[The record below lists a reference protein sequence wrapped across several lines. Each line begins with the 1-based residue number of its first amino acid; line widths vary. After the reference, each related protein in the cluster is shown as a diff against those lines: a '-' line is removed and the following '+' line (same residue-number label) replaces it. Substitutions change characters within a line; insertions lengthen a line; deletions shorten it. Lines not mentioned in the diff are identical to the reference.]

1 MDKKIRLYYLVP
13 LEKRWV
19 TYLIVALIT
28 EENMGK
34 EAINSDKEW
43 TLKLDS
49 KTVAALKSLGY
60 NDAEAALHCFQAG
73 CEAMIKDDTKAKG
86 WDIHID
92 SDLIK
97 LLDYIGVKNQKA
109 LLADI
114 RRVVDYLISLK
125 VIEEAEN

>member
-1 MDKKIRLYYLVP
+1 
-13 LEKRWV
+13 
-19 TYLIVALIT
+19 
-28 EENMGK
+28 MGQ
-34 EAINSDKEW
+34 ETHNSEKEW
-43 TLKLDS
+43 TLKLDAN
-49 KTVAALKSLGY
+49 TVVALKSLGY

-73 CEAMIKDDTKAKG
+73 CEAMIKDETGAKG

-97 LLDYIGVKNQKA
+97 LLAYIGVKNQKA

-125 VIEEAEN
+125 VIEEAEH

>member
-1 MDKKIRLYYLVP
+1 MTN
-13 LEKRWV
+13 E
-19 TYLIVALIT
+19 TFNA
-28 EENMGK
+28 E
-34 EAINSDKEW
+34 KEW
-43 TLKLDS
+43 NLKLDAS
-49 KTVAALKSLGY
+49 TVAALKSLGY
-60 NDAEAALHCFQAG
+60 NDTEAALHCFQAG
-73 CEAMIKDDTKAKG
+73 CEAMIKDETGAKG

-97 LLDYIGVKNQKA
+97 LLDYIGVKNKKS

>member
-1 MDKKIRLYYLVP
+1 
-13 LEKRWV
+13 
-19 TYLIVALIT
+19 
-28 EENMGK
+28 MGQ
-34 EAINSDKEW
+34 ETHNSEKEW
-43 TLKLDS
+43 NLKLDS
-49 KTVAALKSLGY
+49 KTVAALKALGY

-73 CEAMIKDDTKAKG
+73 CEAMVKDESKADG
-86 WDIHID
+86 WDIRID

-97 LLDYIGVKNQKA
+97 LLNYIGVKNKKA